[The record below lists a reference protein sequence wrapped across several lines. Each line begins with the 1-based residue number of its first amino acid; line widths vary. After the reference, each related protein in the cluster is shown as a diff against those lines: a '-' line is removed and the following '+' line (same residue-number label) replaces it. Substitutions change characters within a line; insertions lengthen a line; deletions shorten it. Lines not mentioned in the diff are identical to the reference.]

1 VEEIDLTDLDFW
13 SRPSEEIEGAFAFLR
28 AERPLAHFE
37 DPDLRADSA
46 LAPPPGAGYRAVV
59 RHADVSAVSRR
70 PDVYR
75 SGPGAVSIVDMPQ
88 EMVEF
93 FSSMISTDDPR
104 HARLR
109 RIVSGAFTPR
119 RIQAIEERIQEVT
132 TAIVDRTAAE
142 GPDDFV
148 TQVAAALPLRIIC
161 DMMGIP
167 ERQQSTVLRCSN
179 VILSMGDPD
188 LVPEG
193 TDPIVAF
200 LGAGQELTELMV
212 DLGRFRVEHP
222 TDDVTS
228 ALINANPEGEALTHS
243 ELASFFILLVVAGN
257 ETTRNAIAH
266 GLVLLTEHPD
276 QRARWIDD
284 LGARTPRAVEE
295 IVRYASPV
303 IWMRRTVAPD
313 AGPQRLGEEVLAP
326 GEKVLLFYNS
336 ANRDERVFDEPH
348 RFDILRDPN
357 PHVGFG
363 AAGPH
368 FCLGAHLARREIGT
382 MFTELLS
389 RLPDIS
395 ATGTPERLRSN
406 FINGIK
412 RLPFTFSS
420 PRGRPAA

>member
-1 VEEIDLTDLDFW
+1 MEQIDLTDLDFW
-13 SRPSEEIEGAFAFLR
+13 SRPVEEIEGAFELLR
-28 AERPLAHFE
+28 AEHPLAHFD

-59 RHADVSAVSRR
+59 RHADVTAVSRR
-70 PDVYR
+70 PEVYR
-75 SGPGAVSIVDMPQ
+75 SGPGAVSMVDMPP
-88 EMVEF
+88 EMVEY

-119 RIQAIEERIQEVT
+119 RVRSIEDRVHEVA
-132 TAIVDRTAAE
+132 TAIVDGAAE
-142 GPDDFV
+142 HGPCDFV
-148 TQVAAALPLRIIC
+148 TEVAAALPLQVIC

-167 ERQQSTVLRCSN
+167 ETQHDAVLRCSN

-200 LGAGQELTELMV
+200 LEAGQELTELMT
-212 DLGRFRVEHP
+212 DLGRFRTEQP

-228 ALINANPEGEALTHS
+228 ALINANPDGEALTQA

-266 GLVLLTEHPD
+266 GLVLLTEHPA
-276 QRARWIDD
+276 QRARWLED
-284 LGARTPRAVEE
+284 LEARTPRAVEE

-313 AGPQRLGEEVLAP
+313 AGPQRLGDVELAP

-336 ANRDERVFDEPH
+336 ANRDERVFADPH
-348 RFDILRDPN
+348 RFDIERDPN

-368 FCLGAHLARREIGT
+368 FCLGAHLARREIGVI
-382 MFTELLS
+382 FTELLT
-389 RLPDIS
+389 RLPDIR
-395 ATGTPERLRSN
+395 AAGPPERLRSN

-412 RLPFTFSS
+412 HLPCTFSAPS
-420 PRGRPAA
+420 VPHPG